1 MNKYISFLMLAATM
15 TACSN
20 DNDPI
25 ATEYGNISLAIGSE
39 TEVIVNSRAATTLP
53 PEDAANYYITIKKDG
68 SIKLPPTKYGALTT
82 DKLAYPAES
91 GYTVTAESYNPAN
104 VDFGNDDWGE
114 VRFAGTSNPITIIAH
129 QDNPVTIPCKMCNA
143 KVSVSFDQTFVSSF
157 TNYSVE
163 VYEPSTVARTLTFD
177 NTTAADKV
185 AYFNIDSDPEI
196 TYTVKGQF
204 SGTNEVKILTSSTT
218 TLTASKWVKLN
229 VKANENGKVTLSITV
244 DDSVIETPIDVPI
257 NPYE

>member
-1 MNKYISFLMLAATM
+1 MNKYISFLILAAAM

-20 DNDPI
+20 DHEPI
-25 ATEYGNISLAIGSE
+25 VTEYGNISLDIGSE
-39 TEVIVNSRAATTLP
+39 TEVTVNSRAATTLS
-53 PEDAANYYITIKKDG
+53 PEDAAGYYITIKKDG
-68 SIKLPPTKYGALTT
+68 NIKLAPTQYSALTT

-104 VDFGNDDWGE
+104 ADFGNSDWGE
-114 VRFAGTSNPITIIAH
+114 VRFAGISNPITIIAH

-143 KVSVSFDQTFVSSF
+143 KASVSFDQTFVSAF

-163 VYEPSTVARTLTFD
+163 IYESSNAARTLTFD
-177 NTTAADKV
+177 TTTALDKA

-204 SGTNEVKILTSSTT
+204 NGTDEVKTLTTSTA

-244 DDSVIETPIDVPI
+244 DNSVIETPIDVPV
-257 NPYE
+257 NPYQ